1 MALTTTDA
9 ALVQGGAARP
19 AAPAR
24 QIEVRLVRAI
34 VLGGQRVE
42 PGATLQLDRV
52 FASTLISAGK
62 AERVVAAP
70 VVGAVPKPTKP
81 AAKPD
86 NPPKD

>member
-1 MALTTTDA
+1 MALTTADA
-9 ALVQGGAARP
+9 ALVQGGAAKP

-34 VLGGQRVE
+34 VMGGQRVE
-42 PGATLQLDRV
+42 PGTTLQLDRV
-52 FASTLISAGK
+52 FASTLVSAGK
-62 AERVVAAP
+62 AERVAAAP
-70 VVGAVPKPTKP
+70 VVSVPPKPAKP